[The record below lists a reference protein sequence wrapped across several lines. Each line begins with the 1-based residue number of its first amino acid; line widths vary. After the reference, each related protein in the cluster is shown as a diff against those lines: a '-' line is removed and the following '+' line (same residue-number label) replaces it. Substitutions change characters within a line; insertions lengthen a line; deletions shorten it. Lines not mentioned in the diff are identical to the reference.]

1 MKRGESIKGKVA
13 KTKLEWPKSKECVI
27 EKWVPP
33 QKVPSLSEHIKKTGK
48 NVFGQTEQKEM
59 GQIKWDAFKLEIAK
73 IKMAYPPEHQEQI
86 ESPPKQKSRR
96 LKKSG
101 ASLPVSLDTNKV
113 AQMDSAKLEKA
124 DRFRKM
130 QERYWA
136 QREEKEK
143 LKSTSSLKGAQSN
156 EEAGSGTSSSGPGA
170 AHEESKK
177 DLLDTI
183 ISLDRKNPLLTDNK
197 LESVK
202 SQKDYISILTKL
214 IRQQILSPK
223 GKKL

>member
-1 MKRGESIKGKVA
+1 MKKGESIKGKIA

-33 QKVPSLSEHIKKTGK
+33 QKVPSLSEYIKKTGK

-59 GQIKWDAFKLEIAK
+59 GQLKWDAFKWETAK
-73 IKMAYPPEHQEQI
+73 VKMAYPPEHQEQI
-86 ESPPKQKSRR
+86 ELPPKQKSQR

-113 AQMDSAKLEKA
+113 SQMDSAKLEKA

-136 QREEKEK
+136 QREEKKK
-143 LKSTSSLKGAQSN
+143 LKSTSSLKGTQSN
-156 EEAGSGTSSSGPGA
+156 EEAGSGTSSDPGA
-170 AHEESKK
+170 THEESEK
-177 DLLDTI
+177 DLLDTV

-197 LESVK
+197 LGSVK
-202 SQKDYISILTKL
+202 SQKDYISSLTKL